1 MAVSART
8 PSTARRISSVPQVPE
23 DGDLTCGGRV
33 SANFLASA
41 GGGATHD
48 GAEVDEAEG
57 AAATVEAG
65 GTASAVEREV
75 VVDAGVVAGGVEDGV
90 SAGSEE
96 ELLEWRESASGARES
111 DWENPHVGSSA
122 DDAEAKVVPVIL
134 DAWLLVA
141 FAAEPPNAFDT
152 SALPIEA
159 SVPKSDPEPDGTVSD
174 LLPMKAISTREAS
187 AKNTQED
194 GREDSQSTS
203 AAS

>member
-1 MAVSART
+1 MAVSTRT

-23 DGDLTCGGRV
+23 DGD
-33 SANFLASA
+33 
-41 GGGATHD
+41 D

-75 VVDAGVVAGGVEDGV
+75 VVDAGVDAGGVEDGV

-96 ELLEWRESASGARES
+96 EL
-111 DWENPHVGSSA
+111 GSSA
-122 DDAEAKVVPVIL
+122 DDAETKVVPVIL

-174 LLPMKAISTREAS
+174 LLPMKAI
-187 AKNTQED
+187 
-194 GREDSQSTS
+194 
-203 AAS
+203 